1 MYMNVYIYIYMAFL
15 QIHWLVGTF
24 LMIPVESKYFVG
36 LWDFNDIFLQFD
48 LMKCLLSPP
57 NH

>member
-1 MYMNVYIYIYMAFL
+1 MYMNVYIYMAFL